1 MVSKKRLKE
10 IDTIVHNLEN
20 IRKDLY
26 PNEEA
31 IQKYSGGLDLS
42 TGLGIDH

>member
-10 IDTIVHNLEN
+10 VDKIIENLD
-20 IRKDLY
+20 IIMKDLY

-31 IQKYSGGLDLS
+31 IQKHSGGLDLS